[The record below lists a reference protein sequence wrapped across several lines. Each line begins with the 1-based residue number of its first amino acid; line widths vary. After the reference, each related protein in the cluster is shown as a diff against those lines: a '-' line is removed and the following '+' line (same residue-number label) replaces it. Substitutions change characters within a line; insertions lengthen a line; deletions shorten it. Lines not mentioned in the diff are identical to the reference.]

1 MNNWLFLARVNVN
14 ESRFRRLKMWHLPHQ
29 RAFSWALL
37 NMAASARR
45 RYVAE
50 KAALTTSNK
59 PAQADL
65 FGGSPC

>member
-45 RYVAE
+45 RYMAE
-50 KAALTTSNK
+50 KVASK
-59 PAQADL
+59 PVQADL
-65 FGGSPC
+65 FGGSSA